1 MDRPEKGSRLRLLLE
16 MYEQAIA
23 GLEEDDADEA
33 LLADIKQLRQET
45 LAEIEALR
53 AS

>member
-1 MDRPEKGSRLRLLLE
+1 MERPENASRLGKLLE

-23 GLEEDDADEA
+23 GLEEDDAEEA
-33 LLADIKQLRQET
+33 LLADVKQLRQET
-45 LAEIEALR
+45 LEEIEALR